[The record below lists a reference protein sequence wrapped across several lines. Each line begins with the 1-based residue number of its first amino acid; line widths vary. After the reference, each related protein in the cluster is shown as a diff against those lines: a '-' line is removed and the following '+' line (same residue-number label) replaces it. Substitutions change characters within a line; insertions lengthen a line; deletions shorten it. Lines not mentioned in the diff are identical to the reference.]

1 MYIVNM
7 GNVYAEIMVKNS
19 RDVVNAREGIIPENQ
34 VRTLALNAL
43 VDTGAST
50 IVINE
55 EMCEKLGLS
64 IEETNFATVAGG
76 SRMECKITEPV
87 QICWKERKASCSALV
102 LPGGNA
108 LLGLIPLEFMDL
120 MVDPVRQEL
129 TGAHGDQMVI
139 MVMNAHSQ
147 K

>member
-1 MYIVNM
+1 M
-7 GNVYAEIMVKNS
+7 GNVYAEITVKNNGDLVKA
-19 RDVVNAREGIIPENQ
+19 RDGIIPENQ
-34 VRTLALNAL
+34 VRTLSLNAL

-55 EMCEKLGLS
+55 DMCQKLGLS
-64 IEETNFATVAGG
+64 IEETRFANTAGG

-87 QICWKERKASCSALV
+87 QICWKERKVSCNAMV
-102 LPGGNA
+102 FPGGKA

-129 TGAHGDQMVI
+129 TGAHGDQIVVLAM
-139 MVMNAHSQ
+139 
-147 K
+147 